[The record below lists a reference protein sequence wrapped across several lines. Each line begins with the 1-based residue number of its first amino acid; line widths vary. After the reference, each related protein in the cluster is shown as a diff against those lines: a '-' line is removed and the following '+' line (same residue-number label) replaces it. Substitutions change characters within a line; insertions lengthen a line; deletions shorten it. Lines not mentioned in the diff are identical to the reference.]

1 MNMRTFDTFEALEQ
15 FMREPLF
22 TVPTRN
28 SFPPYNVIQTTDG
41 NVVKIEVAL
50 AGYDRKDV
58 EVDLVD
64 GKLHVR
70 SAPEERKLN
79 EKWNVIHKG
88 IAARKFDLTF
98 AVNNNYEGESA
109 EMADGILTITLK
121 RVAGFAKKLEIKPK
135 VKELKE
141 VDVPPLLA
149 D

>member
-1 MNMRTFDTFEALEQ
+1 MNMRTFDTFEALDQ
-15 FMREPLF
+15 FLREPLF
-22 TVPTRN
+22 TVPTRT
-28 SFPPYNVIQTTDG
+28 SFPPYNVIQTSDG

-50 AGYDRKDV
+50 AGYDITDV
-58 EVDLVD
+58 EVDLTD

-70 SAPEERKLN
+70 SAPEDRKLH
-79 EKWNVIHKG
+79 EAWKVIHKG

-141 VDVPPLLA
+141 VEVPPLLA
-149 D
+149 